1 MAAILREWFA
11 ANQPIIY
18 FVYGLS
24 FFVLGLSIS
33 LQSRQYSRLNLARSL
48 SWLAGFGLL
57 HGLNEWGD
65 VFIPIQGQ
73 FLTETTVMVLHSIHY
88 IVLAFSFAFLL
99 QFGLELYRPLPAQF
113 KWLRLAP
120 MGLFITWL
128 IVPYFI
134 GYQLIK
140 DFQQWS
146 GFVTSIARYTLC
158 LPGAILAGFGL
169 LKQAKT
175 QLAGIGFF
183 RIGRMLKVAAGALF
197 AYSFFSG
204 MVVNPS
210 FYFPA
215 SILNVDVFTDVFIIP
230 PTIFRSIIGVI
241 LAVAVIRT
249 LEVFN
254 IETDR
259 LIRRMEEREV
269 ITNEREHIARDI
281 HDGALQQV
289 YAAGLMAQ
297 SIRKKALDHQGEMDK
312 LLSMINQ
319 AIDQLRAFLPQL
331 RPEPATV
338 KLISAL
344 EVVIEEARRSV
355 EVITFWNSPEPLVL
369 PPEQISHIVAFTSE
383 ALSNAIRHSHSDH
396 IEVHLDYR
404 QHNLILTISD
414 FGQGLPQN
422 IDEGF
427 GLRNMRDRARLL
439 GAAVD
444 FISNKERGTRVILTI
459 PAEGIYAKDSSI
471 NSR

>member
-1 MAAILREWFA
+1 MADFLREWFA
-11 ANQPIIY
+11 ANQPLIY

-24 FFVLGLSIS
+24 FFILGMSIS

-73 FLTETTVMVLHSIHY
+73 FLNEPTVMVLHSIHY
-88 IVLAFSFAFLL
+88 IILALSFAFLL
-99 QFGLELYRPLPAQF
+99 QFGLELFRPLPVKV

-120 MGLFITWL
+120 MVLFITWL
-128 IVPYFI
+128 TIPYFI
-134 GYQLIK
+134 GFQVIH
-140 DFQQWS
+140 DFQRWS

-158 LPGAILAGFGL
+158 FPGAILAGLGL

-183 RIGRMLKVAAGALF
+183 RISRMLKIAAGALF
-197 AYSFFSG
+197 AYGFFSG
-204 MVVNPS
+204 LVVNPS

-215 SILNVDVFTDVFIIP
+215 SFLNFDVFTEFLIIP
-230 PTIFRSIIGVI
+230 PTIFRSTIGFI
-241 LAVAVIRT
+241 LLVAIIRT

-269 ITNEREHIARDI
+269 ITNERERIARDI

-297 SIRKKALDHQGEMDK
+297 SLQKKMPAHQIEMDK

-344 EVVIEEARRSV
+344 EVVIEEARRSM
-355 EVITFWNSPEPLVL
+355 EVKTFWNAPEPLVL

-383 ALSNAIRHSHSDH
+383 ALSNAIRHSHTDH
-396 IEVHLDYR
+396 IEVYFDCK
-404 QHNLILTISD
+404 QHELILTICD

-427 GLRNMRDRARLL
+427 GLRNMKDRARLL
-439 GAAVD
+439 GANVD
-444 FISNKERGTRVILTI
+444 FKSNNGGGTRVILTI
-459 PAEGIYAKDSSI
+459 PMEGFYAEDSSI
-471 NSR
+471 NC

>member
-1 MAAILREWFA
+1 MAEILKEWFT
-11 ANQPIIY
+11 ANQPLIF

-24 FFVLGLSIS
+24 FFILGMSIS

-57 HGLNEWGD
+57 HGMNEWGD

-73 FLTETTVMVLHSIHY
+73 FLNESTVMVLHSVHY
-88 IVLAFSFAFLL
+88 IILALSFAFLM
-99 QFGLELYRPLPAQF
+99 QFGLELYRPLPVQF
-113 KWLRLAP
+113 KWLRFAP
-120 MGLFITWL
+120 MALFITWL
-128 IVPYFI
+128 IVPFFI
-134 GYQLIK
+134 GYQVIQ
-140 DFQQWS
+140 DFQLWS
-146 GFVTSIARYTLC
+146 GFATSIARYTLC
-158 LPGAILAGFGL
+158 FPGAILAGLGL

-175 QLAGIGFF
+175 QLSGIGFF
-183 RIGRMLKVAAGALF
+183 RISRMLKVAAGALF

-204 MVVNPS
+204 LVVNPS
-210 FYFPA
+210 FFFPA
-215 SILNVDVFTDVFIIP
+215 SILNFDSFTEVLIIP
-230 PTIFRSIIGVI
+230 PTIFRAIIGLI
-241 LAVAVIRT
+241 LLVAIIRS

-269 ITNEREHIARDI
+269 ITIERERIARDI

-297 SIRKKALDHQGEMDK
+297 SIRKKALDHQVEIDK

-319 AIDQLRAFLPQL
+319 AIDQLRAYLPQL
-331 RPEPATV
+331 RPEPASV
-338 KLISAL
+338 KLTTAL
-344 EVVIEEARRSV
+344 QVVIEEARRSM
-355 EVITFWNSPEPLVL
+355 EVTTFWNSPESLVL

-396 IEVHLDYR
+396 IEVHLDCR
-404 QHNLILTISD
+404 QNELILAICD
-414 FGQGLPQN
+414 YGQGLPQA

-439 GAAVD
+439 GATVD
-444 FISNKERGTRVILTI
+444 YVSNKGSGTRVILTI
-459 PAEGIYAKDSSI
+459 PVESKYA
-471 NSR
+471 